1 MYNRGR
7 SRDRAEAALQCPRH
21 HAATDLCWLS
31 TAPIFCQPSIL
42 RNLICPLATRLKSR
56 ISAVSSLG
64 SEPCVFTRRRNSSWS
79 RSITFVVRNV
89 FHCALGK
96 LKNVRSSSPP
106 SRKLV
111 TTPGQRLPH
120 VRSRLCRRRGPHR
133 RWPRTPCGG
142 SRHESR

>member
-56 ISAVSSLG
+56 TSAASSLG
-64 SEPCVFTRRRNSSWS
+64 NEPCVFTRRRNSSCN
-79 RSITFVVRNV
+79 RSIVFVVRKV

-96 LKNVRSSSPP
+96 VKNVSSSSPP
-106 SRKLV
+106 SRRLV
-111 TTPGQRLPH
+111 TTPGQHLAH
-120 VRSRLCRRRGPHR
+120 FRSKAA
-133 RWPRTPCGG
+133 
-142 SRHESR
+142 